1 MESSFNN
8 VAAAA
13 ATQQTQIDSTL
24 IKMILN
30 SIKEGDLSL
39 IKSNIQQY
47 DMKLIKDTENGQ
59 NAFFSAALIKND
71 NDALNVF
78 KYFYEIGVDPT
89 YKDKHEQTCL
99 YYTCREGKY
108 LTSKFLIEECNV
120 AINDKDIYGQNPIYY
135 AAREGKLN
143 VCELLV
149 EKGADVNLEDKFGQ
163 SCLFYAIRQG
173 QYDIVEF
180 LIRNGIDVNKVDKR
194 RQTPVSYAEKLNQT
208 KILDLLLSNG
218 GIKPEH
224 SNNGK
229 KCSSTG
235 GGNKKDKKLLS
246 TTSTGV
252 NGDNKELIVEIQQP
266 KKNVLVKINENGN
279 KVPLTNNELDAFKKE
294 HPDVWELLMNKEK
307 LTQLVDAT
315 DDDVKVVD
323 SWERQV
329 KKVIMLLWKQKDAH
343 LFHKPVNPIA
353 LGIHDYLDKIKHP
366 MDFSTIK
373 KKLNAFQYRNCKE
386 FCEDMELVFSNCYLY
401 NGESSVVGNMC
412 TNVKNE
418 YNKLYTQFYIGKFV
432 D

>member
-1 MESSFNN
+1 MESFTN
-8 VAAAA
+8 A

-30 SIKEGDLSL
+30 SIREGDLSL

-78 KYFYEIGVDPT
+78 KYFLDLGVDPT

-99 YYTCREGKY
+99 YYTGREGKY

-120 AINDKDIYGQNPIYY
+120 PINDRDIYGQNPIYY

-149 EKGADVNLEDKFGQ
+149 EKGANVNLEDKFGQ

-194 RQTPVSYAEKLNQT
+194 KQTPVSYAEKLNQT

-224 SNNGK
+224 NNNSK
-229 KCSSTG
+229 KASSS
-235 GGNKKDKKLLS
+235 KKDKKVS
-246 TTSTGV
+246 SSSMCMV
-252 NGDNKELIVEIQQP
+252 GDNDDNKKELIAEIQQV
-266 KKNVLVKINENGN
+266 KKNVIVKINEHGH
-279 KVPLTNNELDAFKKE
+279 KVPLTNSELDTFSKE
-294 HPDVWELLMNKEK
+294 HPEVWELLMNKEM
-307 LTQLVDAT
+307 LTQLVNAA
-315 DDDVKVVD
+315 DDDIKVVD
-323 SWERQV
+323 SWERQA
-329 KKVIMLLWKQKDAH
+329 KKLIMLLWKQKDAH
-343 LFHKPVNPIA
+343 LFHKPVNPIE

-386 FCEDMELVFSNCYLY
+386 FCDDVELVFSNCYLY

-418 YNKLYTQFYIGKFV
+418 YNKLYTQFYIGKFI